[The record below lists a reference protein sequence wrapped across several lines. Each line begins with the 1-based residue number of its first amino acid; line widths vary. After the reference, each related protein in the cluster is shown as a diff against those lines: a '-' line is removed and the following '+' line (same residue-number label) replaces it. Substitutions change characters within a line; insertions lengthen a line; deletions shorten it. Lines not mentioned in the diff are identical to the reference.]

1 MNGEAQNQNDEQMEE
16 NGQEQNENSE
26 PGVNDE
32 GQNNNGPESGNAG
45 GKSERTFT
53 QEEVN
58 RMMANEKRQGKNSVY
73 KELGVD
79 PNDKKA
85 MAMIKALLDSQKDD
99 ESESEGNSA
108 ELDEANKRAAVAEAK
123 AEAMMQGILPKY
135 VDDAIALAL
144 PKVTEDKD
152 LKAVLKDLKAKYPVW
167 VKEDSDNGM
176 NKGKSGTG
184 SSLGSSSKGGNGNN
198 DVKGIGARLAASRKA
213 AKPKSSYWNKNNK

>member
-16 NGQEQNENSE
+16 NGQEQNEINE
-26 PGVNDE
+26 PGVNGE
-32 GQNNNGPESGNAG
+32 GQNNDGSESGNTG
-45 GKSERTFT
+45 NKPERTFT

-99 ESESEGNSA
+99 DEEPEGNSA

-152 LKAVLKDLKAKYPVW
+152 LKSVLKDLKSKYPVW
-167 VKEDSDNGM
+167 VKDNGDDGM

-184 SSLGSSSKGGNGNN
+184 SSLGNSSKGGNGSN
-198 DVKGIGARLAASRKA
+198 DNKGIGARLAASRKA
-213 AKPKSSYWNKNNK
+213 AKPKNTYWNKNR